1 MRRGGGRRLQDEQQ
15 PAGQPQRSAREEAL
29 VGALRRLEAGTMSS
43 GGAVAEAAELAR
55 AVAEAVEA
63 SGGDPLPAVPS
74 AAAPLGSGAA
84 AVGAD
89 SDQPPPASAEALEQ
103 QRQEAVLACE
113 TAAAA
118 QQSAEDTLSSLR
130 AAHAR
135 AEEGRAAELRAA
147 AARVTSVEGELTS
160 LDRCA
165 ALLIGPSY

>member
-1 MRRGGGRRLQDEQQ
+1 
-15 PAGQPQRSAREEAL
+15 
-29 VGALRRLEAGTMSS
+29 MSS
-43 GGAVAEAAELAR
+43 GGAVVEAAELAR

-74 AAAPLGSGAA
+74 AAAPLESGAA

-89 SDQPPPASAEALEQ
+89 SADQPPPASAEALEQ
-103 QRQEAVLACE
+103 QRQEAVLACA

-147 AARVTSVEGELTS
+147 AARVTSVDGELTS

-165 ALLIGPSY
+165 VLLIGPSYS